1 MVCGCLPML
10 QIFGIIFTLIQ
21 GKLTT
26 DHNPL
31 AGNLFLCA
39 WIFLGIILTGK
50 QCVCVCG
57 VYMGVTMCSLVH
69 GKSNIRFL
77 MFYHVMF
84 SALIK
89 SELKRHNV
97 NMGADANHLQ
107 AVSPS
112 RNV

>member
-1 MVCGCLPML
+1 MLCGCLPIL

-26 DHNPL
+26 DHGPL
-31 AGNLFLCA
+31 SGNLFLCA

-50 QCVCVCG
+50 QCVCVR
-57 VYMGVTMCSLVH
+57 VTMCSLVH

-77 MFYHVMF
+77 MFYHVLF

-97 NMGADANHLQ
+97 NMGADSNHLQ
-107 AVSPS
+107 AVSTS